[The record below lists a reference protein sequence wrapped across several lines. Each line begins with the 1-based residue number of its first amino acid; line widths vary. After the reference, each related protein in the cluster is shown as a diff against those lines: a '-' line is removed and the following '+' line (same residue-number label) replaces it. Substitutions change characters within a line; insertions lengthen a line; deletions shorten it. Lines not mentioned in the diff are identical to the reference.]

1 MKILNFHFVIL
12 AIISLFG
19 CKENSENNLIS
30 NESTNFSQSDVDSTE
45 LTILIRNVYNW
56 HENNELEDFPYK
68 YKEGQ
73 DSIFIGIDWD
83 KYQNNIENFEKT
95 NFFSIEFFNKHKE
108 IAKNIDASIK
118 KADLKWRNRNDGISL
133 WETGANDWCG
143 CQDYP
148 DDYWKTLTIDSL
160 VINKD
165 IANFVWTWDKQ
176 MSHTYR
182 VKAKKENGK
191 WKINSL
197 IGFKYFYTTQE
208 YDKMMEDNN

>member
-1 MKILNFHFVIL
+1 MRILNFPYLIL
-12 AIISLFG
+12 MIITLFG
-19 CKENSENNLIS
+19 CKENTKKNITTKD
-30 NESTNFSQSDVDSTE
+30 STILNRSDVDSTE
-45 LTILIRNVYNW
+45 LTNLIRNVYNW
-56 HENNELEDFPYK
+56 HENNELEDFPYE
-68 YKEGQ
+68 YQEGQ

-83 KYQNNIENFEKT
+83 KYRNNIEIFEKT
-95 NFFSIEFFNKHKE
+95 NFFSVEFLNKHNQ
-108 IAKNIDASIK
+108 IAKSIDSSIR

-148 DDYWKTLTIDSL
+148 DNYWKTLTIDSL
-160 VINKD
+160 VLNKH
-165 IANFVWTWDKQ
+165 IADFVWTWDKQ

-197 IGFKYFYTTQE
+197 NGFKYFYTTQE
-208 YDKMMEDNN
+208 YDKMMKDEN